1 MGIVVEIELVS
12 WHFAKLSTRLTVS
25 DIQIVG
31 RQKLHL
37 IVSDNMA
44 NASYL
49 DS

>member
-12 WHFAKLSTRLTVS
+12 WYFAKLFTRLTVS
-25 DIQIVG
+25 DIQTVG

-37 IVSDNMA
+37 IVSGNMA